1 VKAEGVIER
10 LIGRMRP
17 FIASQS
23 DVLLGDVRRDIG
35 LRFPIQA
42 VREAVINAL
51 VHRDWTRPLE
61 VAVTH
66 YADRLEITSPGSL
79 QNAMTIEKMLAG
91 QRTARNPIIMEVMR
105 DYGYV
110 EQRGMG
116 VRRKVVP
123 LTREHAGQ
131 DAQFEATEDYLK
143 VVRPARR

>member
-1 VKAEGVIER
+1 MIER